1 MSCEDTTTTTEM
13 EDILTLEEVMTEED
27 MMTTETSMTEED
39 TEEVVQKN

>member
-1 MSCEDTTTTTEM
+1 MSCGDTTTTTEI